1 MRSLKKE
8 ETINNNSYN
17 YNFFININFIMKRF
31 TLLKTMLLLCAL
43 IVGSGNLWAAEETIA
58 SFSNASHDDWTIN
71 GNPVYGSASGYQL
84 TASNISI
91 VSPSIDWSA
100 YNNIK
105 IVVRARKYNG
115 PSNSQ
120 LVIYVSQGSTTL
132 TTFSPTSTSLKN
144 YGPTAI
150 TPSTGAITICCKNAS
165 DSKGSGVSE
174 ITITGEPS
182 GIQHTLSSE
191 VTPVGVGTVTLGSTS
206 VVEGQSTSI
215 EATVTDA
222 DYRFKNWTTTSGTI
236 AEASSAST
244 TFTMGTS
251 DAVVTANFEVIPTH
265 TLGSAISPVGA
276 GTVELGSSTVREG
289 ATTTATA
296 SANEG
301 YKFTGW
307 SISGTGATLSST
319 STNPTTV
326 TMGTADATVTATFE
340 AVTTHAISYS
350 VNGVVV
356 NTQNVPEDDD
366 IDLSAPGSGIPSGY
380 VFKGWVTE
388 ANKID
393 GTTDTDPSANYVTS
407 ATSTANITYYCVM
420 AIESESSE
428 TATLTASHTTNATGY
443 DDHEYTDDKGNTW
456 SGFNNE
462 PYDGD
467 PKVARYGFNSSASGG
482 TPYFESPTFPG
493 NVSSITIGAYNAA
506 GSARTF
512 NLNSSNDNN
521 NHDLGTISISANSK
535 TYPDVNASLGKT
547 AFKKF
552 YMRASAAIGFSYISV
567 TYNSTT
573 SSNYCTTVPTA
584 SVTIASACTDGKG
597 KYYGTYSNSS
607 AFVVPEDMTIA
618 EIGIDEGKLDVQEY
632 SAGDIVPANTGVMI
646 SATSAGEKTLTLA
659 SGGSSVLGT
668 DNCLK
673 PSGDAGIDKAA
684 MAAAAPSCKYYRL
697 TMHNGTQIGYYWG
710 ADDGAAFAL
719 TANKAYLAVP
729 DVDAARSG
737 FNLFGDDDTTGIEAV
752 DINTESANVAREYYN
767 LNGQR
772 VANPSKGLYIVNGK
786 KVIIK

>member
-1 MRSLKKE
+1 MR
-8 ETINNNSYN
+8 
-17 YNFFININFIMKRF
+17 
-31 TLLKTMLLLCAL
+31 
-43 IVGSGNLWAAEETIA
+43 
-58 SFSNASHDDWTIN
+58 SFSNASHDGWTIN

-84 TASNISI
+84 TASDISI

-100 YNNIK
+100 YNKIK
-105 IVVRARKYNG
+105 IVVRARKYGG
-115 PSNSQ
+115 PSASQ
-120 LVIYVSQGSTTL
+120 LVIYVSQGSTNL

-366 IDLSAPGSGIPSGY
+366 FDLSAPGSGIPSGY

-407 ATSTANITYYCVM
+407 ATSTTNITYYAVM
-420 AIESESSE
+420 AVDKVTSA
-428 TATLTASHTTNATGY
+428 TATLTASHTINNTTYG
-443 DDHEYTDDKGNTW
+443 DHVYTDDKGNEW
-456 SGFNNE
+456 SGNTNE
-462 PYDGD
+462 PYESS
-467 PKVARYGFNSSASGG
+467 VARIGLRSTSGS
-482 TPYFESPTFPG
+482 YLESPSFSG
-493 NVSSITIGAYNAA
+493 NVSDIKIMTYN
-506 GSARTF
+506 GS
-512 NLNSSNDNN
+512 SSNRTIYIKSKIGGT
-521 NHDLGTISISANSK
+521 DLGTVTAPKNTK
-535 TYPDVNASLGKT
+535 LTEEQTATLTGT
-547 AFKKF
+547 AFNKF
-552 YMRASAAIGFSYISV
+552 FLTPSDAVGFSYISV

-607 AFVVPEDMTIA
+607 AFVVPEDVTVA
-618 EIGIDEGKLDVQEY
+618 EIGIDKGKLDVQEY
-632 SAGDIVPANTGVMI
+632 SAGEIVPANTGVMI
-646 SATSAGEKTLTLA
+646 SSTSAGAKTLTLA
-659 SGGSSVLGT
+659 AGGTSVLGT

-673 PSGDAGIDKAA
+673 ASGDAGIDAAA
-684 MAAAAPSCKYYRL
+684 MAEAAPNCKYYRL
-697 TMHNGTQIGYYWG
+697 TMHNPATDNKIGFWWG
-710 ADDGAAFAL
+710 APDGAAFDVV
-719 TANKAYLAVP
+719 ANKAYLAVP
-729 DVDAARSG
+729 VAAARSG
-737 FNLFGDDDTTGIEAV
+737 FNLFGDDDTTGIEELK
-752 DINTESANVAREYYN
+752 NSKTEELKSYYN

-772 VANPSKGLYIVNGK
+772 IANPSKGLYWFWWC
-786 KVIIK
+786 